1 MRIAIT
7 FLMFILLNPSAI
19 AQGLAQWQYPNGI
32 AMLTPLNVSG
42 DKPEIAIAV
51 TNPDTFNIS
60 IIDLRSE
67 LDPESSCFID
77 IKSKSPELKSMPP
90 AKINGKYVKMI
101 SICIE
106 TGGIMSP
113 KTNEGKK
120 YLRDVVLSGAPIEI
134 YLSDKAFFSFP
145 ASDIESMKRKVSELN
160 SAM

>member
-1 MRIAIT
+1 MRTAIT

-42 DKPEIAIAV
+42 DKPEIALAV

-77 IKSKSPELKSMPP
+77 IK
-90 AKINGKYVKMI
+90 
-101 SICIE
+101 
-106 TGGIMSP
+106 
-113 KTNEGKK
+113 TN
-120 YLRDVVLSGAPIEI
+120 LLS
-134 YLSDKAFFSFP
+134 
-145 ASDIESMKRKVSELN
+145 
-160 SAM
+160 